1 MKTHFIDSSL
11 QKRMIIL
18 FQMLCERNSRT
29 ESPRFCLIFMPDLMI
44 LSVDI
49 IVY

>member
-18 FQMLCERNSRT
+18 FQMLCERNNRM
-29 ESPRFCLIFMPDLMI
+29 ENHHFCLIFMPDLMI
-44 LSVDI
+44 LNVDI
-49 IVY
+49 VN